1 MSLQRYRLVQG
12 IVLAALGLFF
22 LSKLWSATLYLYIN
36 QRYATLTTLGAVAF
50 LALSANAL
58 HQWWRARASAAKA
71 IGPIPSDG
79 VSYPG
84 WPLLLIAL
92 PVVLGLLVPPQPL
105 GAAAVANR
113 GVNASAPLSPLGS
126 APVKLSLSVAPA
138 DRNLLDWLRAFD
150 QAGSPQALAG
160 QPARVTGFVY
170 HDPRLPAGQF
180 FVSRFVLTCCV
191 VDATPVAL
199 LVDWPDAQ
207 RLPNDD
213 WVQVSGSIQAGDFQG
228 QPAPLIEADQVL
240 TITEPAQPYLY
251 P

>member
-1 MSLQRYRLVQG
+1 MSRQRYRLAQG
-12 IVLAALGLFF
+12 VVLAALGLFF

-36 QRYATLTTLGAVAF
+36 QRYAVLTVLGAVAF
-50 LALSANAL
+50 LALSANAWRE
-58 HQWWRARASAAKA
+58 WWVGRPSAAGTA
-71 IGPIPSDG
+71 PPTPSDCTTF
-79 VSYPG
+79 SG

-92 PVVLGLLVPPQPL
+92 PVALGLLIPPQPL

-113 GVNASAPLSPLGS
+113 GLNTSAPLSPVNS
-126 APVKLSLSVAPA
+126 APVKLSVSVAPA

-150 QAGSPQALAG
+150 QAGDAQALAG
-160 QPARVTGFVY
+160 EPAQVTGFVY
-170 HDPRLPAGQF
+170 HDPRLPASQF

-207 RLPNDD
+207 RLPNDA
-213 WVQVSGSIQAGDFQG
+213 WVQVSGSIQAGEFQG
-228 QPAPLIEADQVL
+228 QTGPLIEADQVL
-240 TITEPAQPYLY
+240 TITAPGQPYLY